1 MEEKQFLNMKEASE
15 YLGIHRVTLTNLAN
29 QGKVQGARKLG
40 GKWLFDKKAL
50 DDYVRWG
57 SIR

>member
-1 MEEKQFLNMKEASE
+1 MKEASE